1 MAGRIKATPPLLMAL
16 LVTVVTGAVLL
27 TKTATSRLV
36 LAGVLGGSVLSCALR
51 CSTQEMAHQQAP
63 LEKPSKKKKKKKI
76 EKKKK
81 KKGCKKSKCS
91 KWRGNGC
98 CCGRE

>member
-1 MAGRIKATPPLLMAL
+1 MLAGRIKATPPLLMAL
-16 LVTVVTGAVLL
+16 LVTVLTGAVLL
-27 TKTATSRLV
+27 SKTATSRLV
-36 LAGVLGGSVLSCALR
+36 LAGLLGGSVVSCAMR
-51 CSTQEMAHQQAP
+51 RSTQEMARQQAP
-63 LEKPSKKKKKKKI
+63 LGKIRMKKKKMV
-76 EKKKK
+76 KKKK

>member
-1 MAGRIKATPPLLMAL
+1 MAL

-36 LAGVLGGSVLSCALR
+36 LAGLLGGSVVSCAMR
-51 CSTQEMAHQQAP
+51 RSTQEMARQQAP
-63 LEKPSKKKKKKKI
+63 LGKTKTKTKTKTKKKKKEKEKKI
-76 EKKKK
+76 EKKRK

>member
-1 MAGRIKATPPLLMAL
+1 MAL

-36 LAGVLGGSVLSCALR
+36 LAGLLGGSVVSCAMR
-51 CSTQEMAHQQAP
+51 RSTQEMARQQAP
-63 LEKPSKKKKKKKI
+63 LGKIRIKKKKKKM

>member
-36 LAGVLGGSVLSCALR
+36 LAGFLGGSVVYCAMR
-51 CSTQEMAHQQAP
+51 RSTQEMAHQEAP
-63 LEKPSKKKKKKKI
+63 SGKIRTKKKNKKKTT
-76 EKKKK
+76 K